1 MLKLYTRT
9 MLVAIPLWVL
19 YLLILPYLM
28 ISDSTSASALGAG
41 LMVASIFYGLFFLK
55 YLYNYSK
62 RLEKGV
68 KPLGVDDE

>member
-28 ISDSTSASALGAG
+28 TSGSTSANALGAG
-41 LMVASIFYGLFFLK
+41 LLVGSILYGLFFLK

-62 RLEKGV
+62 RLG
-68 KPLGVDDE
+68 GG

>member
-9 MLVAIPLWVL
+9 MLVAIPLWIL

-28 ISDSTSASALGAG
+28 TSGSTSANALGAG
-41 LMVASIFYGLFFLK
+41 LLVGSILYGLFFLK

-62 RLEKGV
+62 RL
-68 KPLGVDDE
+68 GVDDE